1 MTEKAPV
8 SVEILSHPGSC
19 SGSGGHNNIHEKLQ
33 TLPAPLICSVKEA
46 TETSKQL
53 PTVFKQN
60 SFYNTLLWTCATWS
74 WMPPSAIMRSV
85 CNAIW
90 RASSPSEVEQFKDQ
104 YVMRNIRFTMEDR
117 DRQRGRVRTCRTE
130 LGEINIQ
137 GLPGVGNL
145 GESLKPPY
153 SSS

>member
-8 SVEILSHPGSC
+8 SVEILSHPGYLRGRSR

-60 SFYNTLLWTCATWS
+60 SFYNTLL
-74 WMPPSAIMRSV
+74 
-85 CNAIW
+85 
-90 RASSPSEVEQFKDQ
+90 
-104 YVMRNIRFTMEDR
+104 
-117 DRQRGRVRTCRTE
+117 
-130 LGEINIQ
+130 
-137 GLPGVGNL
+137 
-145 GESLKPPY
+145 
-153 SSS
+153 